1 MLQQSRVLKVIKK
14 KLVTKALEM
23 MRKMSDSE
31 EEGKAEQKEEADKKD
46 DDKKD
51 DEKKD
56 DDKEEEEEEEE
67 EEMDAEKAI
76 KDYKKFYESFAKN
89 IKLGVIEDSKNR
101 KKLTKLLRYKTS
113 ASGDKMISL
122 SEYVANM
129 KKGQKHIYFVAGDDD
144 KMLEKSPFL
153 ERLRKMGYEAL
164 YMTDPIDEYTTQH
177 MDEYEDF
184 KLVNIAKEDLKF
196 DDKTEKKLKAKREK
210 AKEDLKDLIKW
221 LKDDVLKEKV
231 EKIVISSRLTTSPC
245 AIVTGQYGYTAHM
258 ERLMKAQALNDA
270 SKGSFMSAKKTLE
283 INPRHPMVLSL
294 SDRAKG
300 EDEEAKKEASE
311 LANILFDTAAVQA
324 GFDLE
329 DATGFAARV
338 HRMLNTGLKLEPDAK
353 PEEEVETEDP
363 EDDKEEDKEGD
374 DDEKD
379 DDKEEDKKEEDAEE
393 KKDEL

>member
-1 MLQQSRVLKVIKK
+1 MGPLNVSREMLQQSRVLKVIKK

-31 EEGKAEQKEEADKKD
+31 EEGKAEQKEEAE
-46 DDKKD
+46 KKD
-51 DEKKD
+51 DEK
-56 DDKEEEEEEEE
+56 
-67 EEMDAEKAI
+67 

-153 ERLRKMGYEAL
+153 EKLKKMGYEAL

-184 KLVNIAKEDLKF
+184 KLVDIAKEDLKF
-196 DDKTEKKLKAKREK
+196 DDKTEKKEKAKREK

-221 LKDDVLKEKV
+221 LKDD
-231 EKIVISSRLTTSPC
+231 
-245 AIVTGQYGYTAHM
+245 
-258 ERLMKAQALNDA
+258 
-270 SKGSFMSAKKTLE
+270 
-283 INPRHPMVLSL
+283 
-294 SDRAKG
+294 
-300 EDEEAKKEASE
+300 
-311 LANILFDTAAVQA
+311 
-324 GFDLE
+324 
-329 DATGFAARV
+329 
-338 HRMLNTGLKLEPDAK
+338 
-353 PEEEVETEDP
+353 
-363 EDDKEEDKEGD
+363 DK
-374 DDEKD
+374 
-379 DDKEEDKKEEDAEE
+379 
-393 KKDEL
+393 